1 MLTTIAEIITIV
13 MVVLFAIANIAYY
26 APSSTSR
33 LTFAKEKSAGHD
45 SSSWGSGSGS
55 DSASSGNDKSN
66 NGDGSLVNNAASGSN
81 DCTTNKVGDGAVV
94 EVKPPEHKTSRFPG
108 LDTLTNPVQ
117 IPTDALKDQSG
128 GSGSSESSSGSS
140 GGSSSRFQLW

>member
-1 MLTTIAEIITIV
+1 MFTTFAEIIAIV

-26 APSSTSR
+26 APSSMSR

-55 DSASSGNDKSN
+55 DSGSSGNDKSN
-66 NGDGSLVNNAASGSN
+66 NDDGSLDNNASGSN
-81 DCTTNKVGDGAVV
+81 DGTTNKVGDGAVV